1 MFRDI
6 LGVFLIYLTSF
17 SFATEYQ
24 YNGGHQIPSIGLG
37 TFTATDETQLTDA
50 LNKAL
55 EIGYRHIDTAS
66 AYNNEHIIGKVLKEW
81 ISSGKLKREDI
92 FITTKLSSVD
102 MYSDKV
108 ENALKTSLQ
117 KLQLDYLDLYLI
129 HNPIAMKYI
138 NQKIVTQPT
147 DLISVWKKMEEQVDA
162 GRAKTIGLSNFN
174 ISQIERIQKIA
185 RIPPVNLQVEIH
197 VYFQQPDL
205 REFARKNN
213 ITVVAYSPLGTPG
226 VKKFFESKNYNVNL
240 SVPDI
245 LNDNV
250 VTQIAKKHNKSNA
263 QVLLRYLVQ
272 LNTVVIPK
280 STNPKRLKENFS
292 IFDFTLDED
301 DMNALKKL
309 DRGPKGKIVKLVE
322 IFPDVDK
329 HPEYPFHDSL

>member
-6 LGVFLIYLTSF
+6 FGVFLIYLTSF

-37 TFTATDETQLTDA
+37 TFTATDEKQLTDA

-81 ISSGKLKREDI
+81 ISSGKLKREEI
-92 FITTKLSSVD
+92 FITTKLNSVD
-102 MYSDKV
+102 LYSDKV

-129 HNPIAMKYI
+129 HNPIAMKHI
-138 NQKIVTQPT
+138 NQKTVTQPT

-162 GRAKTIGLSNFN
+162 GRAKTIGVSNFN

-185 RIPPVNLQVEIH
+185 RIQPVNLQVEIH
-197 VYFQQPDL
+197 AYFQQPEL

-213 ITVVAYSPLGTPG
+213 ITVVAYSPLGSPG
-226 VKKFFESKNYNVNL
+226 AKKFFESKNKKVNL

-245 LNDNV
+245 LNDDV

-272 LNTVVIPK
+272 LDLVVIPK
-280 STNPKRLKENFS
+280 STNSKRLKENFS

-322 IFPDVDK
+322 IFPNVDK